1 MGMAAASSQLTP
13 SRAATVAIAACF
25 IQSMASAS
33 NNAVNR
39 DFSSAQG
46 TRTCRMPWVAQFS
59 RGT

>member
-1 MGMAAASSQLTP
+1 MGMAG
-13 SRAATVAIAACF
+13 RAATVAIAACF

-39 DFSSAQG
+39 DFSSAW